1 MHYMSNM
8 YLMLYINLV
17 ILILFIAAILLSW
30 HKPEEWLLK
39 LDKKKHSL
47 YIFYPVSHLIL
58 SKTNLYKILSKKK
71 DITKYIKALY
81 MNTKPELVIRLF
93 WCRRVSAVLIILV
106 AFNLLSLFSILS
118 ANGYS
123 YLVNSK
129 YIKRPEYGE
138 GKTSIELQVKMIN
151 DEKSA
156 DKEKQQEYGP
166 YNLVIPVNEQSYTEE
181 ELKQIFP
188 KAYEYLKTKVLGD
201 NTSTDLIYSS
211 LNFIKTIPGTSISV
225 KWMPDNYKLIR
236 SDGSLINEDISS
248 EGIWT
253 NVTVI
258 LTYDLNN
265 RKQSKEYVM
274 SFKILPMQYGEEEL
288 LQKKLKEKLEQA
300 DDNTRE
306 DTYLELPEELSD
318 YRLIWGENIKG
329 NSITLLILGI
339 ILAVIAWIS
348 GEWEL
353 GKKLKQRKE
362 QMLIDYPEIINKF
375 TLLINAGMT
384 IKQAWLKIADDY
396 ERITSGKGN
405 KKRYAYDEIL
415 TTAHELKLGV
425 PEYESYEQYGKRT
438 GLIQYIKFTSL
449 INQNLKKGTKGFTQQ
464 LMYEAEEAF
473 EDRKEIAKRL
483 GETAGTRLLGPMMVM
498 LVIVLL
504 MIMIPAFLSFK
515 I

>member
-1 MHYMSNM
+1 
-8 YLMLYINLV
+8 MLYINLI

-30 HKPEEWLLK
+30 HRPEEWLLK
-39 LDKKKHSL
+39 LDKKEHSL

-58 SKTNLYKILSKKK
+58 SKTGLYKILSKKK

-81 MNTKPELVIRLF
+81 NNTKPELFSRLF
-93 WCRRVSAVLIILV
+93 WCKRVSSVLIILA
-106 AFNLLSLFSILS
+106 AFNLISLLSILS

-138 GKTSIELQVKMIN
+138 GKTNIELQVKMIN

-156 DKEKQQEYGP
+156 DTKKQQEYGP
-166 YNLVIPVNEQSYTEE
+166 YNLEIPVNEQSYTKE
-181 ELKQIFP
+181 ELEQIFQ
-188 KAYEYLKTKVLGD
+188 KAYSYLKSIVLGD
-201 NTSTDLIYSS
+201 NASYDLIYGS
-211 LNFIKTIPGTSISV
+211 LNFIKTVPGTSINV

-248 EGIWT
+248 EGVWT

-265 RKQSKEYVM
+265 KKQNKEYSM
-274 SFKILPMQYGEEEL
+274 SFKIFPRQYGEEEL

-300 DDNTRE
+300 DERTRE
-306 DTYLELPEELSD
+306 DSYLELPKELGD
-318 YRLIWGENIKG
+318 YRLIWREDIKG
-329 NSITLLILGI
+329 GSTTLLILGI
-339 ILAVIAWIS
+339 ILAIAAWIS
-348 GEWEL
+348 GEKEL
-353 GKKLKQRKE
+353 GKKLKLRKE
-362 QMLIDYPEIINKF
+362 QMIIDYPEIINKF

-396 ERITSGKGN
+396 ERLTSGKEN

-415 TTAHELKLGV
+415 TTAHELMLGV
-425 PEYESYEQYGKRT
+425 PENESYEQYGKRT

-473 EDRKEIAKRL
+473 EERKENAKRL

-504 MIMIPAFLSFK
+504 MIMIPAFLSFR